1 MYIHSTS
8 HTNHSQSIPL
18 GSRPP
23 LRPPSLSSPCLP
35 FPSLLLLLF
44 ILHCLCSFLFL
55 IFTPSSFLYTVVAP
69 SALFYP
75 PPPFLLHICSV
86 SYTYSLPPLP
96 PKSAFVTLSS
106 SSSIWSFLFLLY
118 IPLPTL

>member
-23 LRPPSLSSPCLP
+23 LRPPSLPLISLLAFSLP
-35 FPSLLLLLF
+35 PTPPLHPSLSLLLPLPHLYSILF
-44 ILHCLCSFLFL
+44 PLRC
-55 IFTPSSFLYTVVAP
+55 PVVAP

-96 PKSAFVTLSS
+96 PKSAFATLPS
-106 SSSIWSFLFLLY
+106 SSSI
-118 IPLPTL
+118 